1 MKNKKTGKYG
11 NCFKTKCSVKCEMN
25 GGPKILNIMMIKIY
39 KIAHE
44 SNETVTK
51 CAYIKDH

>member
-1 MKNKKTGKYG
+1 
-11 NCFKTKCSVKCEMN
+11 MN
-25 GGPKILNIMMIKIY
+25 GGPKILNIMMIKKKKINRLAILCLMY

-51 CAYIKDH
+51 CADIKDH

>member
-25 GGPKILNIMMIKIY
+25 GGPKILNIID
-39 KIAHE
+39 E
-44 SNETVTK
+44 R
-51 CAYIKDH
+51 